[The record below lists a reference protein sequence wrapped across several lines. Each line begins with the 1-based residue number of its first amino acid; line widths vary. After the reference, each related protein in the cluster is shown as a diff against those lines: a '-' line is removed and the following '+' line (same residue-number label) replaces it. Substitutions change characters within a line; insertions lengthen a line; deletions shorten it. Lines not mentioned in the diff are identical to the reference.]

1 MGLLNLFGGDKQE
14 TTYNTTQQ
22 WYDSYNTTLS
32 SVRNLE
38 NVGNT
43 AINIPTPGALG
54 GAGST
59 SDYVV
64 LAIVGV
70 LVLAALAL
78 VFRSG

>member
-43 AINIPTPGALG
+43 AITIPSPGGPA
-54 GAGST
+54 GAA

-64 LAIVGV
+64 LAVVGV
-70 LVLAALAL
+70 LLLGALAL
-78 VFRSG
+78 MFRGGS

>member
-43 AINIPTPGALG
+43 AITIPTPGALG